1 MQGVPATVLPDK
13 DTGKTVTEEK
23 HNVAKDDAEA
33 PPMPPTPDQDGP
45 TEEHAAKCKALSLS
59 LSLMLQTLWKGM

>member
-45 TEEHAAKCKALSLS
+45 TEEHANCKALSLS
-59 LSLMLQTLWKGM
+59 LSLSCCRPCGRAM